1 MQPTDDD
8 YYPAKIMNMG
18 SFCFILVKKY
28 SRIQKKAVPL

>member
-8 YYPAKIMNMG
+8 YYPAKIMNSR
-18 SFCFILVKKY
+18 SFYFIFVKKS